1 MTMVLTEIDWKTE
14 MFGVVPLGAICLGT
28 FFWLSSEFFASSP
41 YHLYWVWCF
50 WHCFLTTCLM
60 PGLGRLSH
68 PRMPSSPQP
77 CTLLSTDDEKLCSKN
92 LWVVLVFWLSG
103 PAFQVVKDKFF
114 PLSSRQSVRMV
125 SVADD
130 GSQDLSWFFGCDWR
144 GKFHSRRNSHVSGV
158 SQ

>member
-103 PAFQVVKDKFF
+103 PAFQVVGIAVGGIWEAPDSGSL
-114 PLSSRQSVRMV
+114 PTLACYSVSPNHYLKLYMI
-125 SVADD
+125 
-130 GSQDLSWFFGCDWR
+130 LIP
-144 GKFHSRRNSHVSGV
+144 
-158 SQ
+158 